1 MKQSLVRQINA
12 GFGITLVLV
21 LINGLISY
29 RNIFKLVEN
38 ERIVRQ
44 SHQVIAVLEDTL
56 STLKDA
62 ETGQR
67 GYLLTGQDQYL
78 EPYNSAIAQIAEQ
91 VQTLKRVE
99 TDSTQ
104 QQQIGVLEQ
113 AITAKLTELNQTI
126 QIRRTGK
133 IDEALRVVQSNR
145 GKQIMD
151 NIRAQIAGLERHET
165 EQLQQRTVESQQ
177 RLNSTLFTFMLVTG
191 TSLILLALLTEMF
204 RRNEAQ
210 RQQAERNLREREDRL
225 QTFVKSAPASVAMF
239 DETMHY
245 LAVSQRWVEDYHL
258 DSIEAVLG
266 KSHYDLLPNQPARWR
281 AEHQRGLAGHSEKR
295 EEDRY
300 VLPDGS
306 EQFLRWEVQPWQDN
320 SARVKGILIAVE
332 DITPQK
338 QIEVALR
345 ESEQQFKATF
355 NQAAVGIAQVLPDGT
370 WLRVNQKLCEIVG
383 YCYEELLART
393 FQDITHP
400 DDLDLDLNYIRQMIA
415 GEIQTYSMEK
425 RYIRKDHSIVW
436 INLTVALVRDSD
448 GQPKY
453 FISVIEDIDRKK
465 QLEAER
471 QQAELAL
478 RQSEERFRSAME
490 FSGIGTWDWNL
501 LTGQLVWNDN
511 SFRLL
516 GYQPHECEPDYQTW
530 RNRVHPVD
538 VEAAEQAIQSAI
550 LTRSS
555 YFSDYRVVWGDDSVH
570 WISARGRVIYNSAN
584 QPIRLLGVTLDIT
597 ERKTAEIALQQLN
610 ATLEQRIEDRTMQLT
625 EINQELE
632 AFTYSVS
639 HDLRA
644 PLRILQGFAQALEED
659 YGAHFDDLAHTY
671 IQSISDS
678 AVQMD
683 TLINDLLSYSRLSRT
698 QIELQLIDLNAVVDS
713 ALRQLHREIEERQA
727 IVQIQSPL
735 PSVIANRPIL
745 IQVVTNLIS
754 NALKFVELPNQ
765 PVIIIAAQVEENSV
779 RLTIEDNGI
788 GIAPEYQDRIF
799 GVFERLHGIE
809 TFPGTGIGL
818 AIVRKGIER
827 MGGQVGV
834 ESQLGHGS
842 RFWIVL
848 PLASNQIDS
857 PHDSTSHSFN

>member
-1 MKQSLVRQINA
+1 
-12 GFGITLVLV
+12 
-21 LINGLISY
+21 
-29 RNIFKLVEN
+29 
-38 ERIVRQ
+38 
-44 SHQVIAVLEDTL
+44 
-56 STLKDA
+56 
-62 ETGQR
+62 
-67 GYLLTGQDQYL
+67 
-78 EPYNSAIAQIAEQ
+78 
-91 VQTLKRVE
+91 
-99 TDSTQ
+99 
-104 QQQIGVLEQ
+104 
-113 AITAKLTELNQTI
+113 
-126 QIRRTGK
+126 
-133 IDEALRVVQSNR
+133 
-145 GKQIMD
+145 
-151 NIRAQIAGLERHET
+151 
-165 EQLQQRTVESQQ
+165 
-177 RLNSTLFTFMLVTG
+177 
-191 TSLILLALLTEMF
+191 
-204 RRNEAQ
+204 
-210 RQQAERNLREREDRL
+210 
-225 QTFVKSAPASVAMF
+225 VKYAPASIAMF

-258 DSIEAVLG
+258 DSIESVLG
-266 KSHYDLLPNQPARWR
+266 KSHYDLLSNQPVRWR
-281 AEHQRGLAGHSEKR
+281 AVHQRGLAGHSEKCDD
-295 EEDRY
+295 DRY

-306 EQFLRWEVQPWQDN
+306 EQVLRWEVQPWQDK

-332 DITPQK
+332 DITRQK

-355 NQAAVGIAQVLPDGT
+355 NQAAVGIAQVALNGT

-383 YCYEELLART
+383 YRYEELLAHT

-400 DDLDLDLNYIRQMIA
+400 NDLDLDLNYVRQMIA
-415 GEIQTYSMEK
+415 GEIQSYSIEK
-425 RYIRKDHSIVW
+425 RYIRKDRSIIW
-436 INLTVALVRDSD
+436 ANLTVALVRDSR

-453 FISVIEDIDRKK
+453 FISVIEDINRRKR
-465 QLEAER
+465 LEAER

-501 LTGQLVWNDN
+501 LTGHLIWNDN

-516 GYQPHECEPDYQTW
+516 GYNPYDCEPDYQTW
-530 RNRVHPVD
+530 RNRVHPD
-538 VEAAEQAIQSAI
+538 DIEATEQAIQAAI
-550 LTRSS
+550 STGSS
-555 YFSDYRVVWGDDSVH
+555 YFSDHRVVWDDDSVH
-570 WISARGRVIYNSAN
+570 WISARGRPVYNDTG
-584 QPIRLLGVTLDIT
+584 QPIRLLGVILDIN
-597 ERKTAEIALQQLN
+597 ERKTAEIALQRLN
-610 ATLEQRIEDRTMQLT
+610 TTLEQRIEDRTTRLT

-644 PLRILQGFAQALEED
+644 PLRIMQGFAQALEED
-659 YGAHFDDLAHTY
+659 YGAHLDDLAHTY
-671 IQSISDS
+671 IESISNS

-698 QIELQLIDLNAVVDS
+698 QIDLQPTELNTVVEA
-713 ALRQLHREIEERQA
+713 ALRQLQHEVEERHA
-727 IVQIQSPL
+727 VVQIQSPL

-745 IQVVTNLIS
+745 IQVLTNLIS
-754 NALKFVELPNQ
+754 NALKFVDPLNQ
-765 PVIIIAAQVEENSV
+765 PVIIIAVQVEKNSV

-788 GIAPEYQDRIF
+788 GIAPEYQERIF

-857 PHDSTSHSFN
+857 PHDSTSHSLNR

>member
-12 GFGITLVLV
+12 GFSITLVLV
-21 LINGLISY
+21 LINGVISY
-29 RNIFKLVEN
+29 RNIFRLVDN
-38 ERIVRQ
+38 ERLVRQ

-78 EPYNSAIAQIAEQ
+78 EPYNSAITRVSEQ
-91 VQTLKRVE
+91 VQTLKQLKTR
-99 TDSTQ
+99 TTQ
-104 QQQIGVLEQ
+104 PQQIEVLEQ

-126 QIRRTGK
+126 QLRRTGK
-133 IDEALRVVQSNR
+133 FDEALRIVRSDR
-145 GKQIMD
+145 GKRIMD
-151 NIRAQIAGLERHET
+151 NIRTQIAVLERQET
-165 EQLQQRTVESQQ
+165 DQLQQRTAESQQ
-177 RLNSTLFTFMLVTG
+177 HLSSALFTFTLITG
-191 TSLILLALLTEMF
+191 TSLILLALLAELV

-210 RQQAERNLREREDRL
+210 RQQAERSLREREERL
-225 QTFVKSAPASVAMF
+225 QTFVKYAPASIAMF
-239 DETMHY
+239 NETMHY
-245 LAVSQRWVEDYHL
+245 LAVSQRWIEDYHPG
-258 DSIEAVLG
+258 SIESVLG
-266 KSHYDLLPNQPARWR
+266 KSHYDLFPNQPARWR
-281 AEHQRGLAGHSEKR
+281 AAHQRGLAGHSEKCD
-295 EEDRY
+295 EDRY
-300 VLPDGS
+300 VLLDGS

-332 DITPQK
+332 DITQQK
-338 QIEVALR
+338 RIEVALR
-345 ESEQQFKATF
+345 ESEQQFKVTF
-355 NQAAVGIAQVLPDGT
+355 NQAAVGIAQVAPNGT

-383 YCYEELLART
+383 YRYEELLACT

-400 DDLDLDLNYIRQMIA
+400 ADLDLDLSYMRQMIA
-415 GEIQTYSMEK
+415 GEIQTYSIEK
-425 RYIRKDHSIVW
+425 RYIRKDRSIVW

-453 FISVIEDIDRKK
+453 FISVIEDIDHRKR
-465 QLEAER
+465 LEAER

-501 LTGQLVWNDN
+501 LTEQVIWNDN

-516 GYQPHECEPDYQTW
+516 GYEPHGCEPNYQTW
-530 RNRVHPVD
+530 RNRVHPD
-538 VEAAEQAIQSAI
+538 DIEATEQAIQSAI
-550 LTRSS
+550 STRSF
-555 YFSDYRVVWGDDSVH
+555 YFSDFRVVWDDDSVH
-570 WISARGRVIYNSAN
+570 WISARGRAVYNDTE
-584 QPIRLLGVTLDIT
+584 QPIRLLGVMLNIT
-597 ERKTAEIALQQLN
+597 ERKAAEIALQQLN
-610 ATLEQRIEDRTMQLT
+610 ATLEQRIEDRTTRLT

-644 PLRILQGFAQALEED
+644 PLRIMQGFAQALEED
-659 YGAHFDDLAHTY
+659 YGTHLDDLAHTY

-678 AVQMD
+678 AVQMG
-683 TLINDLLSYSRLSRT
+683 TLIDDLLSYSRLSRT
-698 QIELQLIDLNAVVDS
+698 QINLQPTELNAVVDA
-713 ALRQLHREIEERQA
+713 ALRQLQREIEERHA
-727 IVQIQSPL
+727 VVQIQSPL

-754 NALKFVELPNQ
+754 NALKFVEPSNQ
-765 PVIIIAAQVEENSV
+765 PAIIIAAQVEKNSV
-779 RLTIEDNGI
+779 SLTIEDNGI

-818 AIVRKGIER
+818 AIVRKGIDR

-857 PHDSTSHSFN
+857 PHDSNSHSLN